1 MKGSEKQALKII
13 KELGSCSPERVA
25 RKIAISAEYA
35 GELCA
40 GLLEDGY
47 LSKTGK
53 GEYMLTSGGELA
65 VNRTLSHGPI
75 GVLKGGS

>member
-25 RKIAISAEYA
+25 RKIAMSAEYA

-53 GEYMLTSGGELA
+53 GEYMLTSAGEK
-65 VNRTLSHGPI
+65 VISRTLIHGQVAI
-75 GVLKGGS
+75 LKGP

>member
-1 MKGSEKQALKII
+1 MKGSEKQILKTI
-13 KELGSCSPERVA
+13 KELGRCNPERVA
-25 RKIAISAEYA
+25 RKIVMSAEYA

-53 GEYMLTSGGELA
+53 GEYMLTPNGEKTIS
-65 VNRTLSHGPI
+65 RTLIHGQVAI
-75 GVLKGGS
+75 LKGP

>member
-13 KELGSCSPERVA
+13 RELGSCGPERIA
-25 RKIAISAEYA
+25 RKMAMSAEYA

-53 GEYMLTSGGELA
+53 GEYMLTPGGEK
-65 VNRTLSHGPI
+65 VISRTLIHGQVAI
-75 GVLKGGS
+75 LKGP